1 MTTTVPDSLRKIPCD
16 DYIGFS
22 TRAKKDKETG
32 DEYQEF
38 ATATSLTGPRERTGV
53 FYRNSKQWQKYDVED
68 ATKQY
73 ADFNI
78 NEYLSCWRWT
88 NWATCMAQ
96 DAGSNTYTLFAFA
109 QTGKLLEKL
118 NHRMI
123 VLENDNALLHDRIT
137 ALEKRNNQLETE
149 LNLQTI
155 VNDTTIASDP
165 IESSDD
171 DTSDS
176 NSDSSSG
183 SECDSDDDDAR
194 ETEQQLQP
202 NKCKME

>member
-1 MTTTVPDSLRKIPCD
+1 MATPVPDSFRKIPLED
-16 DYIGFS
+16 NIGFS
-22 TRAKKDKETG
+22 TYIQSKKDTEAG
-32 DEYQEF
+32 DEFQEF
-38 ATATSLTGPRERTGV
+38 ASATSLTGPRYPCGA
-53 FYRNSKQWQKYDVED
+53 YAKSSPNYDIED

-73 ADFNI
+73 TNFNI
-78 NEYLSCWRWT
+78 IEYLKCYRWSA
-88 NWATCMAQ
+88 WFLGMARPVSE
-96 DAGSNTYTLFAFA
+96 AMTFSVFGFA

-165 IESSDD
+165 IESVNDD
-171 DTSDS
+171 MSDS

-183 SECDSDDDDAR
+183 SESDSDDDVR